1 MNIYFNCSSV
11 AVGSREACGVPFSCC
26 KPKQDEVIK
35 NKQCGYDVRKDS
47 FVSIG
52 FIYYLFLYLRL
63 RGKTE
68 NVRARESDL
77 KEDSN
82 YSKLTTNLSPAN
94 CQQEDSSLLIY
105 ERGCVRA
112 GEEWVERNLVPVA
125 GVGVAISVLQ
135 VPRPHHTTSSL
146 AHGSLHTVNLFL
158 TFSFIFSFSF
168 SGNPFSFDLSI
179 YVIYV
184 PFVLNSLFYVSFV
197 C

>member
-1 MNIYFNCSSV
+1 M
-11 AVGSREACGVPFSCC
+11 
-26 KPKQDEVIK
+26 
-35 NKQCGYDVRKDS
+35 
-47 FVSIG
+47 
-52 FIYYLFLYLRL
+52 FLYLRL

-77 KEDSN
+77 KED
-82 YSKLTTNLSPAN
+82 YFKLTTNLSPAN

-135 VPRPHHTTSSL
+135 VPRPHHMKSGTR
-146 AHGSLHTVNLFL
+146 HT
-158 TFSFIFSFSF
+158 
-168 SGNPFSFDLSI
+168 PH
-179 YVIYV
+179 
-184 PFVLNSLFYVSFV
+184 

>member
-1 MNIYFNCSSV
+1 MLSTICF
-11 AVGSREACGVPFSCC
+11 F
-26 KPKQDEVIK
+26 
-35 NKQCGYDVRKDS
+35 
-47 FVSIG
+47 
-52 FIYYLFLYLRL
+52 YLRL

-82 YSKLTTNLSPAN
+82 YFKLTTNLSPAN

-146 AHGSLHTVNLFL
+146 THGSLHTVHLV
-158 TFSFIFSFSF
+158 TFSVFFFRGLYFSQFINLCYLCSFCSQF
-168 SGNPFSFDLSI
+168 LILRFFCLLERGLVEN
-179 YVIYV
+179 YK
-184 PFVLNSLFYVSFV
+184 
-197 C
+197 